1 MRIYVDTSVF
11 GGCFDP
17 EFELWSNQLIDLF
30 MIGKHK
36 AVISEVTESELKFA
50 PGHVSKVL
58 SNIPG
63 KNLEIVKFS
72 KEAAILSEHYIRE
85 KIVSKKSLPDTQ
97 HIAAATIEKVDL
109 LVSWNFKHIVNY
121 DKIRLYN
128 SVNLKFGYSVL
139 EIRNPR
145 DLIHEE

>member
-1 MRIYVDTSVF
+1 M
-11 GGCFDP
+11 
-17 EFELWSNQLIDLF
+17 
-30 MIGKHK
+30 
-36 AVISEVTESELKFA
+36 
-50 PGHVSKVL
+50 L
-58 SNIPG
+58 SNIGG

-85 KIVSKKSLPDTQ
+85 RIVSKKSLADTQ
-97 HIAAATIEKVDL
+97 HIATATIEKVDL

-128 SVNLKFGYSVL
+128 SVNLKYGYSVL

-145 DLIHEE
+145 DLVHEE

>member
-11 GGCFDP
+11 GGCFDN
-17 EFELWSNQLIDLF
+17 EFEFWSNQLIDLF
-30 MIGKHK
+30 ILGVHK
-36 AVISEVTESELKFA
+36 AVISEVSEFELRFA
-50 PGHVSKVL
+50 PDHVSKIL

-63 KNLEIVKFS
+63 KNLEIVRFS
-72 KEAAILSEHYIRE
+72 NEAGILSDHYIKE
-85 KIVSKKSLPDTQ
+85 KIVTKKSLADTQ
-97 HIAAATIEKVDL
+97 HIAIATIEKVDL

-128 SVNLKFGYSVL
+128 SVNLKYGYSVL

-145 DLIHEE
+145 DLIHEK